1 MFSSSFF
8 LAKKTDSK
16 HHKKPTSIQQTQR
29 SLQTTPLPPFQSTTK
44 QQIQDV
50 RKPWTLTRTPGIAQT
65 LPQNQPHY
73 YEISCI
79 DEADDESTAATNG
92 LVTGTAT
99 NDVANGTANTTACH
113 SVTVQWIHPQFQ
125 GYVSHHRY
133 HACFLEI
140 LTMLS
145 HLS

>member
-1 MFSSSFF
+1 
-8 LAKKTDSK
+8 
-16 HHKKPTSIQQTQR
+16 
-29 SLQTTPLPPFQSTTK
+29 
-44 QQIQDV
+44 
-50 RKPWTLTRTPGIAQT
+50 

-99 NDVANGTANTTACH
+99 NDLANVTTTNTNTTACH
-113 SVTVQWIHPQFQ
+113 SVTVQCIHPQFQ
-125 GYVSHHRY
+125 GYVPHHRY

-140 LTMLS
+140 LTLSS
-145 HLS
+145 HLSSDFQCRTFKDSQLYHHYVAPLMFKFIFDPIYMRVSCILRWNGL

>member
-1 MFSSSFF
+1 
-8 LAKKTDSK
+8 
-16 HHKKPTSIQQTQR
+16 
-29 SLQTTPLPPFQSTTK
+29 
-44 QQIQDV
+44 
-50 RKPWTLTRTPGIAQT
+50 
-65 LPQNQPHY
+65 LPQKQPHY

-79 DEADDESTAATNG
+79 DETDDESTAATNG

-99 NDVANGTANTTACH
+99 NTTACQ
-113 SVTVQWIHPQFQ
+113 SVTGQWIHPQFQ